1 MSRETPLFLIVNGRP
16 GAGKTR
22 LATYLGHELAIPVV
36 AKDAIKERLFDTLG
50 VQDREWSKRLGHA
63 AIEVMF
69 GQVEA
74 LLQAGVPVVLD
85 SLLNPQFD
93 NARVNAIE
101 RTCSCH
107 VVQIVLTG
115 DAEVLYE
122 RNRVRA
128 SSAERHA
135 GHGGAEM
142 LRETRARLHQP
153 FEPVSVSGETVSID
167 MTDFAG
173 VSYVDILERVRAAI
187 R

>member
-1 MSRETPLFLIVNGRP
+1 MSRETPLFLIVNGHP

-22 LATYLGHELAIPVV
+22 LATYLGRELAIPVV

-50 VQDREWSKRLGHA
+50 VHDREWSKRLGHA

-74 LLQAGVPVVLD
+74 LLRAGIPVVLD
-85 SLLNPQFD
+85 CPLNRKFD
-93 NARVNAIE
+93 DVRVNAIE
-101 RTCSCH
+101 RTYVCR
-107 VVQIVLTG
+107 VFQIVLTG

-128 SSAERHA
+128 NSAERHA

-142 LRETRARLHQP
+142 LGEIRTRLHQP
-153 FEPVSVSGETVSID
+153 IEPVSVSGETVSID
-167 MTDFAG
+167 TTDFAG